1 MKRMLRN
8 ATRLLTLA
16 ALAACGNA
24 GADRT
29 VGITATGS
37 VRGAMFLDA
46 NGSGT
51 RDAGDLAAVGVRVA
65 LVTPLRRDT
74 LRRATTDAN
83 GDFDLGAVP
92 VGSYEVVLDPAS
104 VGDSVEVQ
112 GVDGVQLTLAP
123 DQALELTGR
132 LAYPRRTALQLRSD
146 PLGRRVFLE
155 GVALHGYGT
164 YSDTLLHVTDTTGA
178 LRAARVRPS
187 VVSAGDSVRLR
198 GRIAE
203 RDGQR
208 VLDDVTV
215 FILGGALLPTSPVVT
230 TQQAANA
237 SAGALDA
244 AIVRL
249 FDVPI
254 IDTATVLG
262 SLRLEVNDGSGP
274 LTVVLDRVAD
284 AAFRPPFLAGQWDA
298 GERFDF
304 VGVLV
309 PLAPGTW
316 ALRPRNAFDLTPR

>member
-1 MKRMLRN
+1 MKRMLRS
-8 ATRLLTLA
+8 ATQLLTLA

-37 VRGAMFLDA
+37 VSGSLFLDA

-51 RDAGDLAAVGVRVA
+51 VDAGDTPVTGVRVA

-74 LRRATTDAN
+74 LRSATTDAN
-83 GDFDLGAVP
+83 GAFDLGAVP

-104 VGDSVEVQ
+104 IGDTVEVS
-112 GVDGVQLTLAP
+112 GLDGAQVTLAP
-123 DQALELTGR
+123 DEALELAGR
-132 LAYPRRTALQLRSD
+132 LTYPRRTAAQLRTD

-155 GVALHGYGT
+155 GVALHGYGI
-164 YSDTLLHVTDTTGA
+164 YSDTLLHVVDTTGA

-187 VVSAGDSVRLR
+187 VVATGDSVRLR

-215 FILGGALLPTSPVVT
+215 FIIGGALLPTSPVVT

-237 SAGALDA
+237 LGGSLDA

-262 SLRLEVNDGSGP
+262 SLRLQVDDGSGP

-284 AAFRPPFLAGQWDA
+284 AAFRPPFLAGRWDA

-309 PLAPGTW
+309 PLSPGTW

>member
-1 MKRMLRN
+1 MKRMLRS
-8 ATRLLTLA
+8 ATQLLTLA

-37 VRGAMFLDA
+37 VSGSLFLDA

-51 RDAGDLAAVGVRVA
+51 VDAGDTPVTGVRVA

-74 LRRATTDAN
+74 LRSATTDAN
-83 GDFDLGAVP
+83 GAFDLGAVP

-104 VGDSVEVQ
+104 IGDTVEVS
-112 GVDGVQLTLAP
+112 GLDGAQVTLAP
-123 DQALELTGR
+123 DEALELAGR
-132 LAYPRRTALQLRSD
+132 LTYPRRTAAQLRTD

-155 GVALHGYGT
+155 GVALHGYGI
-164 YSDTLLHVTDTTGA
+164 YSDTLLHVVDTTGA

-187 VVSAGDSVRLR
+187 VVATGDSVRLR

-215 FILGGALLPTSPVVT
+215 FIIGGALLPTSPVVT

-237 SAGALDA
+237 LGGSLDA

-262 SLRLEVNDGSGP
+262 GLRLQVDDGSGP

-309 PLAPGTW
+309 PLSPGTW